1 MDGDA
6 LTRRKTTENSGDN
19 FINVAPGE
27 GQIPSSVLKD
37 KDVDIKTFP
46 HLFPDGKYG
55 MFADRKRKIPYQQYF
70 KQRLYNVDKRFA
82 NDPAYLFSAVSYV
95 EQFQLQR
102 NISMSYCHGSKS
114 SKGVGA
120 KEIDVKDPFWV
131 FKDIRNTA
139 KYWEKRKTELFSK
152 LYNKG
157 PF

>member
-102 NISMSYCHGSKS
+102 NISMSYCHVSKS
-114 SKGVGA
+114 SKGDGS

-139 KYWEKRKTELFSK
+139 KYWENANQSCL
-152 LYNKG
+152 LNY
-157 PF
+157 